1 MSLGICVSK
10 VGEHISL
17 GICVSKVGERISV
30 EISVSQVTGDKN
42 LKEAGDSAG
51 CRLILTTLYVDR
63 AIFEIRPLHKVD
75 AEKRLKT
82 VENSKAVILKSVRR
96 CLREVVVY

>member
-30 EISVSQVTGDKN
+30 EISVSQVTGYKN

-51 CRLILTTLYVDR
+51 CRLILTTL
-63 AIFEIRPLHKVD
+63 
-75 AEKRLKT
+75 
-82 VENSKAVILKSVRR
+82 
-96 CLREVVVY
+96 